1 MTSVHVTFPTDKW
14 QSVNKH
20 INRLRKWREN
30 RLRRDLDV
38 ADLSNAIA
46 LAEAYMISVLGHE
59 RRPGSND
66 AGRPIPHMSLGWM
79 EQVMTALE
87 ASGTW
92 DERPE
97 VARQLE
103 VARVNMHA
111 LIGEA
116 RTVNEFAMTF
126 RRETELKLIDA
137 SQ

>member
-38 ADLSNAIA
+38 SDLSNAIA
-46 LAEAYMISVLGHE
+46 LADAYMTSVLGKE
-59 RRPGSND
+59 RRPGSNE
-66 AGRPIPHMSLGWM
+66 ASAPLPTISLGWM
-79 EQVMTALE
+79 EQVQRALE
-87 ASGTW
+87 NADPTYFNR
-92 DERPE
+92 DEIIT
-97 VARQLE
+97 ACT
-103 VARVNMHA
+103 NMHA

-116 RTVNEFAMTF
+116 RRVNEFAHTF

>member
-1 MTSVHVTFPTDKW
+1 MTTSAHVTFPTDKW

-38 ADLSNAIA
+38 SDLSNAIA
-46 LAEAYMISVLGHE
+46 LAEAYMTSVLGKE
-59 RRPGSND
+59 RKGND
-66 AGRPIPHMSLGWM
+66 AHTPMPHMSLGWM

-87 ASGTW
+87 ASGAW

-103 VARVNMHA
+103 FARVNMHA

-116 RTVNEFAMTF
+116 RKVNEFAMSF
-126 RRETELKLIDA
+126 RRETELKLIYA